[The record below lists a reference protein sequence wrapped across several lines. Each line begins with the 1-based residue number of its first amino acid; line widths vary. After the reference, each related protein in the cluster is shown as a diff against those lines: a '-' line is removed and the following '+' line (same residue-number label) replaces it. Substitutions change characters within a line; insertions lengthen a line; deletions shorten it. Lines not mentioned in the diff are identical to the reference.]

1 MTESVND
8 RAGDKLCMKMNLAG
22 PVLLMKRE
30 RNEPAL
36 LASCDSVEGKAIMDD
51 EFMKNPVQSNH
62 KKSFYRGNSTGNINP
77 TPTEA
82 IVGLT
87 SFLSNRFKKA
97 LDNFGIKI
105 LF

>member
-1 MTESVND
+1 MTGSVND

-36 LASCDSVEGKAIMDD
+36 LASCDSVEVKAIMDA

-62 KKSFYRGNSTGNINP
+62 KKEFLQGKQYWQYKSNFHRGNSWAYQFSI
-77 TPTEA
+77 
-82 IVGLT
+82 
-87 SFLSNRFKKA
+87 
-97 LDNFGIKI
+97 
-105 LF
+105 